1 MYITNVFGSPASAR
15 SSEMNQCKLQNA
27 YRNDSPNNSK
37 DTDNAVDKR
46 CPRAT
51 VVYGQYYFGCTL
63 DEVNYSKD
71 GLVSRGVCD

>member
-27 YRNDSPNNSK
+27 YRNDSPNNSNE
-37 DTDNAVDKR
+37 TDNGVDKR

-51 VVYGQYYFGCTL
+51 VVSGHYFGWTL
-63 DEVNYSKD
+63 RWSKIFKMA
-71 GLVSRGVCD
+71 LC